1 MDFGIF
7 MEFGNRENR
16 PEAGSFREGFD
27 LVEAGESWGLD
38 SAWLAEFHFNPTR
51 SVLSSPI
58 VVASAIASRTQ
69 RMRIG
74 MAVYVLPLNNPLR
87 IAEEVATVDHI
98 SEGRFDF
105 GIGRSGF
112 TRSYDIYGT
121 PYNESQARF
130 REGLA
135 IIREAWKGETF
146 SFKGDFFQ
154 IENATVTPRPYQNP
168 HPPLRMAAV
177 TAETFPRVAEDGFPI
192 FVGLRGMDIPELK
205 THLKV
210 YRQAWLDAGHP
221 GKGNVYLRVPVY
233 AGATEKA
240 AYEEPYES
248 ITYYFNRQSK
258 MVSQNAASRAGS
270 EKHAGED
277 LQGQADRLAGLDYQ
291 EILDKKVIFGSAEGL
306 IDRMTFLQEELGLD
320 GIVAEMNAGN
330 LIPEDKITQS
340 LKILTHKV
348 MPAFK

>member
-16 PEAGSFREGFD
+16 PETGSFREGFD

-130 REGLA
+130 REGLE

-146 SFKGDFFQ
+146 SYEGDFFH
-154 IENATVTPRPYQNP
+154 IKDATVTPRPYQEP

-177 TAETFPRVAEDGFPI
+177 TAETFPKVAEDGFPI

-205 THLKV
+205 THLKI

-221 GKGNVYLRVPVY
+221 GQGNVYLRVPLY

-240 AYEEPYES
+240 AYEEPFES
-248 ITYYFNRQSK
+248 IN
-258 MVSQNAASRAGS
+258 
-270 EKHAGED
+270 
-277 LQGQADRLAGLDYQ
+277 
-291 EILDKKVIFGSAEGL
+291 
-306 IDRMTFLQEELGLD
+306 
-320 GIVAEMNAGN
+320 
-330 LIPEDKITQS
+330 
-340 LKILTHKV
+340 
-348 MPAFK
+348 

>member
-1 MDFGIF
+1 MDFGMF

-16 PEAGSFREGFD
+16 SDAGSFREGFD

-38 SAWLAEFHFNPTR
+38 SAWLAEFHFNPVR

-58 VVASAIASRTQ
+58 VVASAIAARTQ
-69 RMRIG
+69 RMRVG

-87 IAEEVATVDHI
+87 IAEEVATVDQI

-121 PYNESQARF
+121 PYSESRGRF
-130 REGLA
+130 RESLE

-146 SFKGDFFQ
+146 SYQGEHFQ
-154 IENATVTPRPYQNP
+154 IHNATVTPRPYQDP

-177 TAETFPRVAEDGFPI
+177 TAETFPRVAQDGFPI

-240 AYEEPYES
+240 AYEEPYDS
-248 ITYYFNRQSK
+248 ITYYFNRQSQL
-258 MVSQNAASRAGS
+258 VSQNVASRSGQEHLAS
-270 EKHAGED
+270 ED
-277 LQGQADRLAGLDYQ
+277 LQGQADRLARLNYQ
-291 EILDKKVIFGSAEGL
+291 DILEKKVIFGSAEGL
-306 IDRMTFLQEELGLD
+306 IDRITFLQEELGLD
-320 GIVAEMNAGN
+320 GIVAELNAGN
-330 LIPEDKITQS
+330 MIPEEKITQS